1 MASVSGRAGAR
12 KAPPWLLP
20 LAGYAISV
28 ACLLWVYWGFDWKT
42 ELPRLASADGRLV
55 AVAILA
61 DLLVYVTQGWRWSTL
76 LRPVARSS
84 LLRSTQ
90 AIYIGLF
97 ANEVLPFRTG
107 ELIRAYV
114 QGKWCRIP
122 FSVTLSSVAVER
134 LLDGIWLVL
143 GFFLVATFVELP
155 GYLVRGSQILVL
167 VLGLVAAALGIV
179 MFRKHRAHAAVSRS
193 RWSEMLRHVVE
204 GLHAMGNAR
213 TFYAA
218 AGISLLYLA
227 LQVVPIY
234 ALMRGYGLEA
244 SLGVAAVVLVIL
256 RLGTIIP
263 QAPGNVGAFQFF
275 VVLGLRLFGVDK
287 ATATGFATLLFVVV
301 TLPLWLGG
309 LIAVAIAGF
318 KIRELQ
324 REARSELE
332 PAAAGR
338 PRGTG
343 I

>member
-1 MASVSGRAGAR
+1 MASVSGRARAR

-20 LAGYAISV
+20 LAGYGISV
-28 ACLLWVYWGFDWKT
+28 GCLLWVYWGFDWKT
-42 ELPRLASADGRLV
+42 QLPRLASADAHLV
-55 AVAILA
+55 VVAILA

-84 LLRSTQ
+84 VLRSTQ
-90 AIYIGLF
+90 AVYIGLF

-122 FSVTLSSVAVER
+122 FSVALSSVAVER

-143 GFFLVATFVELP
+143 GFFLVAAFVPLP
-155 GYLVRGSQILVL
+155 GYLVRGSQILAL
-167 VLGLVAAALGIV
+167 ILAAVAVAFGIV
-179 MFRKHRAHAAVSRS
+179 MFRKHHAHAAVSRS

-244 SLGVAAVVLVIL
+244 PLGAAVVVLVIL

-275 VVLGLRLFGVDK
+275 AVLGLRIFGVDK

-301 TLPLWLGG
+301 TVPLWLGG

-324 REARSELE
+324 REARSSLE
-332 PAAAGR
+332 PAAAGQ
-338 PRGTG
+338 PGGTG